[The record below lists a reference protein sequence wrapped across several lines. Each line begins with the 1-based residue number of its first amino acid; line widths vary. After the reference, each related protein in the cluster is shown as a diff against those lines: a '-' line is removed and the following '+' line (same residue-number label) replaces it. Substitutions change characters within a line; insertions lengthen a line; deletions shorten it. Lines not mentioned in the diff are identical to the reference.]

1 MQAEERLLTRFGMEK
16 KFPRM
21 QHPTGSETFRFL
33 RPATPKAFQPFYD
46 RVGCGINYSGDE
58 EAVGKTPRGLS
69 PLP

>member
-1 MQAEERLLTRFGMEK
+1 
-16 KFPRM
+16 M
-21 QHPTGSETFRFL
+21 QHPTGSQAFRFL